1 MFSPVAKSRCWGR
14 PTQALGFA
22 LARYT
27 PTGKLDTTFGSNGT
41 LITSFAGD
49 FVTANALAIQL
60 GGKIVAVGSYA
71 TDGQNNFDY
80 GYKLARYLG
89 AIVRVLSRCLSR
101 SYVFRDLTLYSSDL
115 PRGMLSIFHSLERR
129 CLARKTICPVC
140 CA

>member
-1 MFSPVAKSRCWGR
+1 MEKFGSHGGDSDRPQRLPQRQHLRVFSPVAKSRCWGR

-71 TDGQNNFDY
+71 TDGQ
-80 GYKLARYLG
+80 K
-89 AIVRVLSRCLSR
+89 
-101 SYVFRDLTLYSSDL
+101 
-115 PRGMLSIFHSLERR
+115 
-129 CLARKTICPVC
+129 
-140 CA
+140 